1 MNSLNENYLK
11 LMALLKNNPRRSFLE
26 ISRITGFSVEEVFE
40 TYNYLKENK
49 YIKTISL
56 LNIPNFE
63 IINALMFISQTPN
76 QEDIIYFLKR
86 NKSTNAIFL
95 TDREIISFLTFFN
108 LTDYDLFLDSLEL
121 FGIDGIDIYF
131 INEVI

>member
-1 MNSLNENYLK
+1 MKLLNENHLK

-40 TYNYLKENK
+40 TYNYLKENN

-63 IINALMFISQTPN
+63 IINILMFISQTPN
-76 QEDIIYFLKR
+76 QNDVISFLKR

-108 LTDYDLFLDSLEL
+108 LADYDFFLDGLEL
-121 FGIDGIDIYF
+121 FGIDSIDIYF